1 MKKLIFF
8 AIASAILLFSLIV
21 VNIAPAIN
29 GLVTGLSWS
38 MQSCKYLSDQYDD
51 IEERDIALFTNQ
63 EDKENR
69 IRWSC
74 S

>member
-29 GLVTGLSWS
+29 GLVEGNDWFQ
-38 MQSCKYLSDQYDD
+38 QSCNYISDQYDD
-51 IEERDIALFTNQ
+51 I
-63 EDKENR
+63 
-69 IRWSC
+69 
-74 S
+74 